1 MEKPQSQRNAR
12 GSAQHAKRPQLLRW
26 STAAVLGTAFGAIL
40 ALGGRA
46 IQLRSPDTDLTPD
59 LVFADPLP
67 SLGQLAV
74 GQTFTTVSS
83 DASVAPAD
91 VTSPAPASDA
101 TGNDAWPETPLFD
114 DATPAATSEQTQTP
128 TDASS
133 TTPST
138 TPSTTAAT
146 TPSSES
152 TTTSTASPLVT
163 DAAPVIPADEANA
176 EPARLILEGTRP
188 DGSIMMTVNRTQ
200 IIKTASPISRISVG
214 QPAVADINTLAP
226 NLLLL
231 TAKAPGSTQL
241 IVWDENEASQV
252 VDVSVQQDL
261 QLLAQEIRRMLPHS
275 AIEVGSMNGT
285 VTLRGTA
292 ASLIDAQ
299 RAVDLASP
307 FGRVLNL
314 IEIAGGQQVMLQ
326 VQFAEVSRSVSNTLG
341 VNWAISGPSGLAFG
355 SNTGA
360 GDLLG
365 LAAIGGGVTLPEDI
379 ASNIFGNG
387 GIGGTQF
394 AYFLDALKTNNLL
407 RTLAE
412 PNQVVLSGEES
423 EFLAG
428 GELPV
433 PVPSQDGIAIEY
445 KRFGVRLTYR
455 PVVLGNGRIRMSI
468 ETEVSDVDPSI
479 STPIPGGNVLG
490 FTNRSSRTVVELAE
504 GQTLPIAGLLSDNT
518 VAATREVPGLGR
530 LPILGALFRSTKYQ
544 RRETE
549 LVILITPKLV
559 EAIQPQQIGALPGDG
574 WRHPSEW
581 EQLLRG
587 DIGGDNQVDQARDW
601 TTPPSQ
607 RPKTNPPHNGADTT
621 IPPTSS
627 MSVDPSSQASNDTA
641 ISGDSSA
648 TSTTT
653 TSAVRPSLVQD
664 EPAPPLFIGDAGFA
678 PMVGETASAGS
689 QQGTDGPI
697 TEPTVGP
704 GNTTADVGPS
714 AVHETEGRTAGA
726 E

>member
-12 GSAQHAKRPQLLRW
+12 GSAQPVKRPQLLRW

-83 DASVAPAD
+83 DESAAPAEA
-91 VTSPAPASDA
+91 TSPSPSSQA
-101 TGNDAWPETPLFD
+101 TSNEAWPETPLGD
-114 DATPAATSEQTQTP
+114 DASAQAT
-128 TDASS
+128 
-133 TTPST
+133 TTPPT
-138 TPSTTAAT
+138 GPATATA
-146 TPSSES
+146 
-152 TTTSTASPLVT
+152 STAVALDPATVAT
-163 DAAPVIPADEANA
+163 DAAPVIPGDEANA

-261 QLLAQEIRRMLPHS
+261 QMLAREIRRMLPHS

-355 SNTGA
+355 SNTGT

-601 TTPPSQ
+601 QTPPSQ
-607 RPKTNPPHNGADTT
+607 RPKTNQPNPTNDASL
-621 IPPTSS
+621 PPTSS
-627 MSVDPSSQASNDTA
+627 VTADPTSQTSDATATATTVTPRSNVIAS
-641 ISGDSSA
+641 
-648 TSTTT
+648 
-653 TSAVRPSLVQD
+653 

-678 PMVGETASAGS
+678 PMIGESASAENP
-689 QQGTDGPI
+689 QRTQGPI
-697 TEPTVGP
+697 TQSVASP
-704 GNTTADVGPS
+704 GNTNGVAGRSV
-714 AVHETEGRTAGA
+714 VRVTEGRTAGA

>member
-12 GSAQHAKRPQLLRW
+12 GSAQPAKRPQLLRW

-67 SLGQLAV
+67 SLGQIAV
-74 GQTFTTVSS
+74 GETFTTVSS
-83 DASVAPAD
+83 DESAAPAGT
-91 VTSPAPASDA
+91 TSPAPSSQEAS
-101 TGNDAWPETPLFD
+101 NEAWPETPLVD
-114 DATPAATSEQTQTP
+114 DASAQATSPATTDSTTGAT
-128 TDASS
+128 TDA
-133 TTPST
+133 TTEPT
-138 TPSTTAAT
+138 TEPATAT
-146 TPSSES
+146 TTVALEPA
-152 TTTSTASPLVT
+152 TVAT

-261 QLLAQEIRRMLPHS
+261 QMLAQEIRRMLPHS

-355 SNTGA
+355 SNTGT

-601 TTPPSQ
+601 QTPPSQ
-607 RPKTNPPHNGADTT
+607 RPKTNQPNPTNDATL
-621 IPPTSS
+621 PPTSS
-627 MSVDPSSQASNDTA
+627 MTADPASQTSN
-641 ISGDSSA
+641 
-648 TSTTT
+648 TTT
-653 TSAVRPSLVQD
+653 TTTATTVTPRSSVIAS

-678 PMVGETASAGS
+678 PMVGEPASAES
-689 QQGTDGPI
+689 PTGTQGPI
-697 TEPTVGP
+697 TTYVASP
-704 GNTTADVGPS
+704 GNTTHAAGASV
-714 AVHETEGRTAGA
+714 VRVTEGRTAGA